1 MMSADPLLVRF
12 LLASAACM
20 AAGVAAWAL
29 SRLLLRVPGQQ
40 RQRSTWLLAQLMV
53 VAVFVVL
60 LWPDSEQ
67 LRLVPPIE
75 VDGET
80 VTAAASTSTATPGS
94 VTVTQT
100 VAPAPT
106 VTTPSWLVLGARA
119 WFVAYLLGLAF
130 ALRQLWRAR
139 RLLHGLAHAGAPLTS
154 HPAFADTV
162 PAHGLEVIEVDAPI
176 SPMLFGLLRPRLLL
190 PRHLRQFD
198 GLQQQ
203 LMVEHELTHLQR
215 RDVHWMSAGLLLQTL
230 LWFNPVMRL
239 LQAQLTWAQEL
250 GCDHA
255 VLGRHPRLHRKA
267 YAAALVAQLKTQH
280 RPIGA
285 ALAFGGVNS
294 QTVHLLQV
302 EKVVFGGV
310 NSQTVAARIA
320 MIRDP
325 ANMARSRTMRLLGLA
340 GLASIFAAA
349 LVLQPAFAWRGEDA
363 ALQAQAINC
372 TLIADAGSGQ
382 RLVQEGTCDQ
392 AVTPASTFNIPV
404 SLMGFDSGILVD
416 EHTPSLPFK
425 AGYADWNPAWHAT
438 TDPTRWLKASVVWYA
453 QQVTAKL
460 GADRF
465 QRYVS
470 QFDYGNQDL
479 SGDPGMNNGLS
490 MSWIGSSLKISPVGQ
505 IAFLRKIVNRQLG
518 LSAHAHDMTDRIMV
532 TDSLPNGWV
541 VRGKTGTG
549 NARLP
554 NGQEDDTHQVG
565 WFVGW
570 ASKGDRTIVFAKLV
584 HVPHEDARA
593 AGPRAKAAFM
603 AELPHMLAPP

>member
-1 MMSADPLLVRF
+1 MMSLDPLLVRF
-12 LLASAACM
+12 LLASAACL
-20 AAGVAAWAL
+20 AAGLAAWAL

-60 LWPDSEQ
+60 LLPDSEQ

-80 VTAAASTSTATPGS
+80 MTTPASTAATTSGAATVNTIATP
-94 VTVTQT
+94 V
-100 VAPAPT
+100 PT
-106 VTTPSWLVLGARA
+106 ISTPSWLVLGARA
-119 WFVAYLLGLAF
+119 WFLAYLLGLAF

-139 RLLHGLAHAGAPLTS
+139 RLLHGLAQAGAPLTK
-154 HPAFADTV
+154 HPAFAEQAFT
-162 PAHGLEVIEVDAPI
+162 PGLEVIEVDAPI

-215 RDVHWMSAGLLLQTL
+215 RDVHWMSAGLLLQTV
-230 LWFNPVMRL
+230 LWFNPVMRR

-255 VLGRHPRLHRKA
+255 VLDRHPKMHRKA

-280 RPIGA
+280 HPIGA
-285 ALAFGGVNS
+285 ALAFGGVS
-294 QTVHLLQV
+294 
-302 EKVVFGGV
+302 
-310 NSQTVAARIA
+310 SQTVAARIA
-320 MIRDP
+320 LIRDP
-325 ANMARSRTMRLLGLA
+325 ASTTRSRTMRLLA
-340 GLASIFAAA
+340 FIGLASIFAAA
-349 LVLQPAFAWRGEDA
+349 LALQPAFAWRSDDA
-363 ALQAQAINC
+363 VNQAEALSC
-372 TLIADAGSGQ
+372 TLLVDAVSGQ
-382 RLVQEGTCDQ
+382 RLSQEGSCDR
-392 AVTPASTFNIPV
+392 AVSPASTFNIPV

-416 EHTPSLPFK
+416 EHTPALPFK
-425 AGYADWNPAWHAT
+425 AGYAAWNPAWHAT

-460 GADRF
+460 GAERF

-479 SGDPGMNNGLS
+479 SGDPGMNNGVS

-505 IAFLRKIVNRQLG
+505 ITFLRKIVNRQLG
-518 LSAHAHDMTDRIMV
+518 LSAHAHAMTDRIMV
-532 TDSLPNGWV
+532 TDVLANGWV
-541 VRGKTGTG
+541 VRGKTGTV

-554 NGQEDDTHQVG
+554 NGQEDESQQVG

-570 ASKGDRTIVFAKLV
+570 ASKGDRTVVFAKLV
-584 HVPHEDARA
+584 QAPSEEGKA
-593 AGPRAKAAFM
+593 AGPRAKAAFL
-603 AELPHMLAPP
+603 ADLPQRLATP